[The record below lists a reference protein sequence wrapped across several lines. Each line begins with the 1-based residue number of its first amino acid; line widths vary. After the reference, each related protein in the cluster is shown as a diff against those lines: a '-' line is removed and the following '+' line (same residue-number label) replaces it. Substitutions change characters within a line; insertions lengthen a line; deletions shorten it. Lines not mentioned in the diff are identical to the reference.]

1 MKKIGQ
7 YLKEKREA
15 KELSID
21 DVSKETG
28 IIAVLLDGLENDDTA
43 LFINLENYDDILSYY
58 CEYLGLPKKALI
70 AQNKI
75 LKMHEQRGKPLS
87 NASGE
92 KNTLRELAPA
102 LKLIKERQ
110 RVTLDLLEINFGSYS
125 KAKEILLYLQDNGFI
140 IKRAGDSEWLINTE
154 KINEQLKGY

>member
-1 MKKIGQ
+1 MKAIGQ

-21 DVSKETG
+21 DVSNETG
-28 IIAVLLDGLENDDTA
+28 IIPALLNGLENGDTA

-58 CEYLGLPKKALI
+58 CEYLGLPKKALT

-75 LKMHEQRGKPLS
+75 LKIYEQRGNPLPG
-87 NASGE
+87 ASGA
-92 KNTLRELAPA
+92 KNTLKELLPA

-110 RVTLDLLEINFGSYS
+110 RVSLDLFEINFGSYA
-125 KAKEILLYLQDNGFI
+125 KAKEILRYLQDNGFI
-140 IKRAGDSEWLINTE
+140 IKRAGSLDWLINTE
-154 KINEQLKGY
+154 KINEHLRGY